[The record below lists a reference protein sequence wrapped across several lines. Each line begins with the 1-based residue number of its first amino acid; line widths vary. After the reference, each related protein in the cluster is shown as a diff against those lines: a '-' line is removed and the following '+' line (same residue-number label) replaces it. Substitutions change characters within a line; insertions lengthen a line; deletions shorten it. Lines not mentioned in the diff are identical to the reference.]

1 MSELRRTT
9 KAPPVRH
16 VHLGLGNF
24 FRAHQAWYTTNAPD
38 AAEWGIAAFT
48 GRSTPRSDALAAAL
62 AAQDGLYT
70 LVTRAA
76 DGDRFDVVRSLARI
90 HLVDE
95 HHAWL
100 GYFADPQV
108 QIITTTVTEA
118 GYMRGK
124 DGGLDTARL
133 EVAADIA
140 TLQGDLTA
148 PVVTAPAKLLAGF
161 AARRAAGAGPLTMVP
176 CDNLPGNGP
185 AVSRVI
191 GDLAKLVDPTL
202 VEWIAANV
210 FYVTTMVDRITPEPT
225 AEDIAAAGVATGVD
239 DHAAVVTEPFS
250 EWVIS
255 GEFAGDRPRWEDSG
269 ATFTPDVEP
278 FEDRKLWMLNG
289 AHSMLAYAG
298 SIRGHVTVADTM
310 TDPTC
315 LEWLDEWWEASSRHL
330 SLPATTN
337 DAYRVALIER
347 FANPRLLHRLDQI
360 AWDGSQKLPIRV
372 LPTVRAERDAG
383 RLPAGVLRTLAAWVL
398 HLRGVGAKLT
408 DARSAE
414 FVPLATGDLPDAVRG
429 VLKALAPDLAGDAEL
444 VTALIAQAELLEAT
458 QLSTTQQNA

>member
-1 MSELRRTT
+1 MSELRRTVA
-9 KAPPVRH
+9 APPVRH

-24 FRAHQAWYTTNAPD
+24 FRAHQAWYSTNAPD

-90 HLVDE
+90 HLVDD
-95 HHAWL
+95 HAAWL
-100 GYFADPQV
+100 GYLADPEVQV
-108 QIITTTVTEA
+108 ITTTVTEA
-118 GYMRGK
+118 GYVRRP
-124 DGGLDTARL
+124 DGSLDVDRP
-133 EVAADIA
+133 EVADDIA
-140 TLQGDLTA
+140 TLRADLTA
-148 PVVTAPAKLLAGF
+148 AVVTAPAKLLAGF
-161 AARRAAGAGPLTMVP
+161 AARRAAGVGPLTMVP

-185 AVSRVI
+185 AVAHVI
-191 GDLAKLVDPTL
+191 GDLAALVDPTL
-202 VEWIAANV
+202 VDWIAANV

-225 AEDIAAAGVATGVD
+225 PADIAAAGVATGAE

-255 GEFAGDRPRWEDSG
+255 GTFGAGRPRWEDSG

-298 SIRGHVTVADTM
+298 SIRGHVTVAETM
-310 TDPTC
+310 SDRTC
-315 LEWLDEWWEASSRHL
+315 LAWLDEWWEASSRHL
-330 SLPATTN
+330 SLPAATN
-337 DAYRVALIER
+337 EAYRVALIER

-360 AWDGSQKLPIRV
+360 ARDGSLKLPIRV
-372 LPTVRAERDAG
+372 LPTIRAELAAG
-383 RLPAGVLRTLAAWVL
+383 RLTVGALRPVAAWVL

-408 DARSAE
+408 DARAAE
-414 FVPLATGDLPDAVRG
+414 YVPLAMGPLPDAVRA
-429 VLKALAPDLAGDAEL
+429 VLKSLAPDLAERDEVL
-444 VTALIAQAELLEAT
+444 EALITEAT
-458 QLSTTQQNA
+458 TFMPT